1 MPLGTLEVVLV
12 EARGLKK
19 TDFLCN
25 FLSLPLYLYVMN
37 LEFFTLISVGNFMYV
52 MKYEF
57 WVAWLFS
64 DLLSVDLNSL
74 LLRSAELNVVNFKV

>member
-12 EARGLKK
+12 EAKGLKN

-37 LEFFTLISVGNFMYV
+37 LEFVILIYVGNFMYL

-57 WVAWLFS
+57 
-64 DLLSVDLNSL
+64 
-74 LLRSAELNVVNFKV
+74 